1 MNETYYGEFYGFRSA
16 PFHVTPDASLLF
28 PTATHQAALGAIEYG
43 IKAGK
48 GFMVVTGQVGVG
60 KTTVL
65 RSCLDSLDSS
75 KTRLI
80 YLYNPD
86 LTSVELYNTL
96 LEELDPALAASTK
109 PADTLRALLRAL
121 LETHQAGTEVI
132 LAVDEAQ
139 NMPDQ
144 TLESLRILSNLETT
158 HTKLLQIILVGQPEL
173 DAKLRK
179 HSLRQLRQRIAV
191 RAHIRPLTFR
201 QSRRYIEHRA
211 LRAGRRSVRDL
222 FTRPALWYL
231 ASAARGIP
239 RTINIC
245 CDNALINGYGAAAQ
259 RIRLRIAREVC
270 ASLGYRA
277 PLWRVP
283 TIAAALLLLCYGV
296 LLAGAW
302 LPGLPGEGSTR
313 QAAVAAVA
321 AGHELRTILSPA
333 APVNLTKT
341 SNSNSAPTLKSTS
354 TPMPA
359 PAATPTP
366 APAPAPTTAPGPST
380 SPAPADSAARKT
392 ASAAAD
398 AASAPAD
405 GATLNMASAS
415 AGRVSAPADTTTPAG
430 KALLP
435 PPATRAPLHELAGAA
450 RATVATDATHTAP
463 ATRRRHWVIRRGDSV
478 YKACL
483 ATYGSCDDATL
494 QAVLANNPQLAAPAV
509 VYPGE
514 VLVLP
519 ATIGAL
525 RARP

>member
-1 MNETYYGEFYGFRSA
+1 MSETYYGDYYGFRTA

-48 GFMVVTGQVGVG
+48 GFVVVTGQVGVG

-86 LTSVELYNTL
+86 LTTVELYNTL
-96 LEELDPALAASTK
+96 LEELDPKLAASVK
-109 PADTLRALLRAL
+109 PSDTLRALLRAL

-158 HTKLLQIILVGQPEL
+158 HTKLLQILLVGQPEL

-191 RAHIRPLTFR
+191 RAVIRPLTFR
-201 QSRRYIEHRA
+201 ESRQYIRHRA
-211 LRAGRRSVRDL
+211 LRAGRRKARDL

-231 ASAARGIP
+231 ASASRGIP

-245 CDNALINGYGAAAQ
+245 CDNALINGYGHAAQ
-259 RIRLRIAREVC
+259 RINLRIAREVC
-270 ASLGYRA
+270 GSLGYRA

-283 TIAAALLLLCYGV
+283 AMAAALVVLCCGV

-302 LPGLPGEGSTR
+302 LPDLPGTGLTR
-313 QAAVAAVA
+313 LATDVQR
-321 AGHELRTILSPA
+321 HELRIVAPVAAAANAVTTAIKNAAPEPTPTPSPSAARGA
-333 APVNLTKT
+333 APV
-341 SNSNSAPTLKSTS
+341 
-354 TPMPA
+354 
-359 PAATPTP
+359 
-366 APAPAPTTAPGPST
+366 
-380 SPAPADSAARKT
+380 PADSAAPNM
-392 ASAAAD
+392 
-398 AASAPAD
+398 ASAPAD
-405 GATLNMASAS
+405 AVPVPADGGSRNMASAS
-415 AGRVSAPADTTTPAG
+415 AGKVSAPADTGGEA
-430 KALLP
+430 A
-435 PPATRAPLHELAGAA
+435 AHAASHDAAAASSAAGAA
-450 RATVATDATHTAP
+450 RTVA
-463 ATRRRHWVIRRGDSV
+463 ATRRVRWLVSRGDSV
-478 YKACL
+478 FKVCVR
-483 ATYGSCDDATL
+483 TYGYCDEPML
-494 QAVLANNPQLAAPAV
+494 RAVLADNPQLSRSAV
-509 VYPGE
+509 VYPGD

-519 ATIGAL
+519 ATIGSA

>member
-1 MNETYYGEFYGFRSA
+1 MSEIYYGDFYGFRTA

-48 GFMVVTGQVGVG
+48 GFVVVTGQVGVG

-75 KTRLI
+75 RTRLI

-86 LTSVELYNTL
+86 LTTIELYNTL
-96 LEELDPALAASTK
+96 LEELDPELAASVK
-109 PADTLRALLRAL
+109 PSDTLRALLRAL

-158 HTKLLQIILVGQPEL
+158 HTKLLQILLVGQPEL

-191 RAHIRPLTFR
+191 RARIRPLTFR
-201 QSRRYIEHRA
+201 ESRRYIQHRA
-211 LRAGRRSVRDL
+211 LRAGRRSARDL

-245 CDNALINGYGAAAQ
+245 CDNALINGYGHAAQ
-259 RIRLRIAREVC
+259 RINLRIAREVC
-270 ASLGYRA
+270 GSLGYRA

-283 TIAAALLLLCYGV
+283 AITAALLLACCGV

-302 LPGLPGEGSTR
+302 LPGLPG
-313 QAAVAAVA
+313 
-321 AGHELRTILSPA
+321 AGLARLATLVQRHELRIV
-333 APVNLTKT
+333 APVAAAANAVTT
-341 SNSNSAPTLKSTS
+341 AISNASE
-354 TPMPA
+354 
-359 PAATPTP
+359 PTP
-366 APAPAPTTAPGPST
+366 APAPPPARPPPPAASTAPNMASA
-380 SPAPADSAARKT
+380 SSDAAPAS
-392 ASAAAD
+392 
-398 AASAPAD
+398 AD
-405 GATLNMASAS
+405 GGSPNMASAS
-415 AGRVSAPADTTTPAG
+415 AGRVSAPADTGTAV
-430 KALLP
+430 A
-435 PPATRAPLHELAGAA
+435 AHAASHDAAGATSA
-450 RATVATDATHTAP
+450 ADAVRPVASP
-463 ATRRRHWVIRRGDSV
+463 QRRHWLVSRGDSV
-478 YKACL
+478 FKACVR
-483 ATYGSCDDATL
+483 TYGYCDKTML
-494 QAVLANNPQLAAPAV
+494 RAVLADNPQLAASAV
-509 VYPGE
+509 VYPGD

-519 ATIGAL
+519 VTIGPA

>member
-1 MNETYYGEFYGFRSA
+1 MSETYYGDFYGFRTA

-48 GFMVVTGQVGVG
+48 GFVVVTGQVGVG

-86 LTSVELYNTL
+86 LTTVELYNTL
-96 LEELDPALAASTK
+96 LEELDPEQAASVK
-109 PADTLRALLRAL
+109 PPDTLRALLRAL

-158 HTKLLQIILVGQPEL
+158 HTKLLQILLVGQPEL

-191 RAHIRPLTFR
+191 RAIIRPLTFR
-201 QSRRYIEHRA
+201 ESCRYIEHRA
-211 LRAGRRSVRDL
+211 LRAGRRRARDL

-245 CDNALINGYGAAAQ
+245 CDNALINGYGHAAQ
-259 RIRLRIAREVC
+259 RISLRIAREVC
-270 ASLGYRA
+270 GSLGYRA

-283 TIAAALLLLCYGV
+283 AITAALVLLCCGV
-296 LLAGAW
+296 VLAGAW
-302 LPGLPGEGSTR
+302 LPGLPDAKLARLATDV
-313 QAAVAAVA
+313 QQ
-321 AGHELRTILSPA
+321 HELRVV
-333 APVNLTKT
+333 APVAAAANAVTTAIK
-341 SNSNSAPTLKSTS
+341 NAPRL
-354 TPMPA
+354 
-359 PAATPTP
+359 TPTP
-366 APAPAPTTAPGPST
+366 
-380 SPAPADSAARKT
+380 SPAPAVSAAPNM
-392 ASAAAD
+392 
-398 AASAPAD
+398 ASAPAD
-405 GATLNMASAS
+405 AVPAPADGGSPNIASAS
-415 AGRVSAPADTTTPAG
+415 AGRVSASADTGTVA
-430 KALLP
+430 AQA
-435 PPATRAPLHELAGAA
+435 ATRDAAAGTSAA
-450 RATVATDATHTAP
+450 SAKRTVG
-463 ATRRRHWVIRRGDSV
+463 ATRRLRWLVSRGDSV
-478 YKACL
+478 FKACVR
-483 ATYGSCDDATL
+483 TYGYCDETML
-494 QAVLANNPQLAAPAV
+494 REVLADNPQLPASAV
-509 VYPGE
+509 VYPGD

-519 ATIGAL
+519 TTIGSA

>member
-1 MNETYYGEFYGFRSA
+1 MSEIYYGEFYGFRTA

-48 GFMVVTGQVGVG
+48 GFVVVTGQVGVG

-65 RSCLDSLDSS
+65 RSCLDNLDSS
-75 KTRLI
+75 RTRLI

-86 LTSVELYNTL
+86 LTTVELYNTL
-96 LEELDPALAASTK
+96 LEELDPELAASVK
-109 PADTLRALLRAL
+109 SSDTLRALLRAL

-158 HTKLLQIILVGQPEL
+158 HTKLLQILLVGQPEL

-191 RAHIRPLTFR
+191 RARIRPLTFR
-201 QSRRYIEHRA
+201 ESRRYIRHRA
-211 LRAGRRSVRDL
+211 LRAGRRSARNL

-245 CDNALINGYGAAAQ
+245 CDNALINGYGHAAQ
-259 RIRLRIAREVC
+259 RINLRIAREVC
-270 ASLGYRA
+270 SSLGYRA

-283 TIAAALLLLCYGV
+283 AIIAALVLLCCGV

-302 LPGLPGEGSTR
+302 LPGLPGTSLARLATLVQR
-313 QAAVAAVA
+313 
-321 AGHELRTILSPA
+321 HELRIV
-333 APVNLTKT
+333 APV
-341 SNSNSAPTLKSTS
+341 
-354 TPMPA
+354 
-359 PAATPTP
+359 AAAANAVATAINNASGPTPTP
-366 APAPAPTTAPGPST
+366 SPSAAPPPDDSTAPNMASA
-380 SPAPADSAARKT
+380 SADAVPAPADGGS
-392 ASAAAD
+392 
-398 AASAPAD
+398 P
-405 GATLNMASAS
+405 NMASAS
-415 AGRVSAPADTTTPAG
+415 AGRVSAPADTRTAVAAHAAG
-430 KALLP
+430 HDAAG
-435 PPATRAPLHELAGAA
+435 ATSSAGAA
-450 RATVATDATHTAP
+450 RTVATTQ
-463 ATRRRHWVIRRGDSV
+463 RRHWLVSRGDSV

-483 ATYGSCDDATL
+483 RTYGYCDKTML
-494 QAVLANNPQLAAPAV
+494 HAVLADNPQLPASAV
-509 VYPGE
+509 VYPGD